1 MLPVSC
7 TISCTPAFYI
17 INYNIKKNKSDKMI
31 KINNPADCCGCT
43 ACASICA
50 HDAIIMKP
58 DALGFLYPEVDKDK
72 CVDCGLCEKVCAFND
87 HYDTSTNLEKPLAYG
102 ARHKD
107 MNEVE
112 TSRSGAAFIAISDYI
127 LEQGGVVYGAGYTD
141 HFRVVH
147 KRATTKEERD
157 EFKGSK
163 YVQSDMTGVFRQ
175 VKQDLRDGLT
185 VLFSGTPCQTSG
197 LNSYVGKRLREN
209 LFLVDIVCHGVPSPY
224 MWRDYIAYLEKKQG
238 SPIVWVNFRD
248 KQKYGWAAH
257 HETFKFKSGGG
268 KMSFTFLFYKHIM
281 FRKSCGNC
289 HFANTKRPSDI
300 TIADF
305 WGWEKTDP
313 KFNAD
318 NKGVSLVLLNTEKG
332 RKLFEAVQ
340 DRLNTIPAKL
350 DDCLQPNMMH
360 ATIND
365 PRRDQFEKEYIKKG
379 FKFVYFKYDEDGWR
393 NKLYWYKKKIKRFFH
408 LDKEQKA

>member
-1 MLPVSC
+1 M
-7 TISCTPAFYI
+7 IE
-17 INYNIKKNKSDKMI
+17 IKD
-31 KINNPADCCGCT
+31 PADCCGCT

-50 HDAIIMKP
+50 HEAITMKP
-58 DALGFLYPEVDKDK
+58 DALGFLYPEVDKEK

-87 HYDTSTNLEKPLAYG
+87 HYDTSLNLEKPIAYG

-127 LEQGGVVYGAGYTD
+127 LEQGGVVYGAGYAD

-175 VKQDLRDGLT
+175 VKKDLRDGLT

-257 HETFKFKSGGG
+257 HETFKFKTGGG
-268 KMSFTFLFYKHIM
+268 KMSFSYLFYQHIM
-281 FRKSCGNC
+281 FRKSCGKC
-289 HFANTKRPSDI
+289 HFANIKRPSDI
-300 TIADF
+300 TLADF
-305 WGWEKTDP
+305 WGIEKISP
-313 KFNAD
+313 NFNKD
-318 NKGVSLVLLNTEKG
+318 NKGCSLVFLNTDKG
-332 RKLFEAVQ
+332 KLLFDKIK
-340 DRLNTIPAKL
+340 DRMDVIPVTIE
-350 DDCLQPNMMH
+350 DSLQPNLCK
-360 ATIND
+360 
-365 PRRDQFEKEYIKKG
+365 PSKLPYKRDVFERDYARFGFKYVYYRYGNVGMFYKLKMYKNKLMNIIKKG
-379 FKFVYFKYDEDGWR
+379 
-393 NKLYWYKKKIKRFFH
+393 L
-408 LDKEQKA
+408 

>member
-1 MLPVSC
+1 
-7 TISCTPAFYI
+7 
-17 INYNIKKNKSDKMI
+17 MI
-31 KINNPADCCGCT
+31 KIENPADCCGCT

-50 HDAIIMKP
+50 HDAITMKP
-58 DALGFLYPEVDKDK
+58 DALGFLYPEVDKEK

-87 HYDTSTNLEKPLAYG
+87 NYDTSLNLDKPLAYG

-224 MWRDYIAYLEKKQG
+224 MWRDYISYLEKKQG

-257 HETFKFKSGGG
+257 HETFKFKTGGG
-268 KMSFTFLFYKHIM
+268 KMSFTYLFYKHIIL
-281 FRKSCGNC
+281 RKSCEKC
-289 HFANTKRPSDI
+289 HFTNLHRPSDI

-305 WGWEKTDP
+305 WGWQKTDP
-313 KFNAD
+313 NINSD
-318 NKGVSLVLLNTEKG
+318 DKGVSLVLINTEKG
-332 RKLFEAVQ
+332 RKLFEASKDRMNTVQ
-340 DRLNTIPAKL
+340 ADIQN
-350 DDCLQPNMMH
+350 CLQPNMQH
-360 ATIND
+360 PTKIDRKRNEFE
-365 PRRDQFEKEYIKKG
+365 RDYQAKG
-379 FKFVYFKYDEDGWR
+379 FDFVYKKYGEDGWR
-393 NKLYWYKKKIKRFFH
+393 YKVDKIQIRFISFFKNLIKKIIGRK
-408 LDKEQKA
+408 

>member
-1 MLPVSC
+1 M
-7 TISCTPAFYI
+7 IE
-17 INYNIKKNKSDKMI
+17 IK
-31 KINNPADCCGCT
+31 NPADCCGCT
-43 ACASICA
+43 ACASVCN
-50 HDAIIMKP
+50 HDAITMKP
-58 DALGFLYPEVDKDK
+58 DVLGFLYPEVDKEK

-87 HYDTSTNLEKPLAYG
+87 HYDTSLNFDKPLAYG

-147 KRATTKEERD
+147 KRATTKEERN

-163 YVQSDMTGVFRQ
+163 YVQSDMNTVFRQ
-175 VKQDLRDGLT
+175 VKKDLRDGLT

-209 LFLVDIVCHGVPSPY
+209 LFLIDIVCHGVPSPY

-238 SPIVWVNFRD
+238 APIVWVNFRD

-257 HETFKFKSGGG
+257 HETFKFKNGGG

-281 FRKSCGNC
+281 FRKSCGKC

-313 KFNAD
+313 NFNAD

-332 RKLFEAVQ
+332 RKLFEAVK
-340 DRLNTIPAKL
+340 DKMDSFPANL
-350 DDCLQPNMMH
+350 GDCLQPNMIYPSEIH
-360 ATIND
+360 
-365 PRRDQFEKEYIKKG
+365 PKREKFEKEYAMKG
-379 FKFVYFKYDEDGWR
+379 FKYVYFKYGEEGWR
-393 NKLYWYKKKIKRFFH
+393 NKARIFKKTIRNLFK
-408 LDKEQKA
+408 